1 MTNENLKNFHIVKA
15 IGSNEVDWTL
25 GYLINQTNYLQSE
38 QRPSRLLTKNQFVGL
53 LLFSVFFLI
62 LSIPATIFA
71 MLQFQK
77 RRDYSP
83 G

>member
-15 IGSNEVDWTL
+15 IGSNEIDWTL
-25 GYLINQTNYLQSE
+25 GYLINQTNYLVSE
-38 QRPSRLLTKNQFVGL
+38 QRSSRLLTKNEFIGL
-53 LLFSVFFLI
+53 LSLSVFFLI

-71 MLQFQK
+71 TLEFQK
-77 RRDYSP
+77 RRGYSP